1 MFIVGIKVLVLPVL
15 DGLMLGTLFSLAL
28 FCGQQPVCIPV
39 CGLHSPALRLLL
51 LVMTNVIALVE
62 VPDVYYSSVFPCHLS
77 SILTKDSCLQ
87 LSKRAIAMPF
97 M

>member
-1 MFIVGIKVLVLPVL
+1 MFIVEIKLLVLPVL

-28 FCGQQPVCIPV
+28 FCGQQPFCFPV

-51 LVMTNVIALVE
+51 LVMTNVIALVK
-62 VPDVYYSSVFPCHLS
+62 VPAMYYSSAFPCHLL

-87 LSKRAIAMPF
+87 LSKRAIAIPF